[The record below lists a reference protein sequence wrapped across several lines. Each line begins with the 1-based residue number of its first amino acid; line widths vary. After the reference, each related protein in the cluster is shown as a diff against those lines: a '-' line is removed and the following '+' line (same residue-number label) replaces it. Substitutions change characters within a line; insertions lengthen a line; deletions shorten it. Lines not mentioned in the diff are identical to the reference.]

1 MALNGEIK
9 KGFLFTGK
17 WFTGLVEV
25 LSTNKNDLEVKL
37 RSQINSGSYWYET
50 WNLEHTKVGFQ
61 QGDYFTTKE
70 TRELQ
75 NHNYN

>member
-17 WFTGLVEV
+17 WFKGLVKVLEV
-25 LSTNKNDLEVKL
+25 DGNDLYVNL
-37 RSQINSGSYWYET
+37 RSGIHSGSYWHET

-75 NHNYN
+75 SSN